1 MTSNIRQYE
10 EDMSDLVAYRKLGT
24 IEELSKRVNEED
36 ILKFYYCESE
46 DLYLVGQRHDT
57 MYYGKVDKSGI
68 TFFMS
73 RYLPWGKRIE
83 DENSIWNGYTYP
95 SEPKEI
101 SFVEWLTGY
110 MKQIAIVEFA
120 DDIDEELLIN
130 GKSVCSHKH
139 LYPSDILTALDEYG
153 IIKFKEKGE

>member
-1 MTSNIRQYE
+1 MMTMVMIENMVKDI
-10 EDMSDLVAYRKLGT
+10 EDLNLYRKLGT
-24 IEELSKRVNEED
+24 VEELSKRVNEED

-73 RYLPWGKRIE
+73 RYLPWGQHVE
-83 DENSIWNGYTYP
+83 GENSVWNGYTYP

-101 SFVEWLTGY
+101 PFTEWLIGY
-110 MKQIAIVEFA
+110 IKQMSIVEFV
-120 DDIDEELLIN
+120 DNIDEGLFIN

-139 LYPSDILTALDEYG
+139 LYPSDILTALDE
-153 IIKFKEKGE
+153 IMEL